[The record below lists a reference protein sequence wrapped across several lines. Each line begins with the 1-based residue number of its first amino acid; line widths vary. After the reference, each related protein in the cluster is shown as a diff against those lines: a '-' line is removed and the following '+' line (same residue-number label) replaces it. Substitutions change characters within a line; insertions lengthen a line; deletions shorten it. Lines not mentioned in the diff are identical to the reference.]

1 MENDIWE
8 NQYNDELNEI
18 IKGEGTCGKNGGKFN
33 AKKDAER
40 ETVLWE
46 KKRTT
51 KNKMAG

>member
-1 MENDIWE
+1 MV
-8 NQYNDELNEI
+8 
-18 IKGEGTCGKNGGKFN
+18 GTRGKTGGKCN

-51 KNKMAG
+51 KNEMAG